1 MFNPFHCRP
10 LHAATLTLPIAM
22 LATNLQITPATAAAL
37 VENGAPRA
45 TIVVAQSALDPA
57 KDNASAQ
64 KVNVAAKDLQEYV
77 RKISGATLPLQGDES
92 TPAGALILVG
102 KSRLTDAMKIDLPSG
117 LTPARKEEGFVI
129 QSRGNNLVLAGNDA
143 GPYHGTEYAVYDFLN
158 RLGVRWF
165 MPGEFGEYI
174 PAQKAISTGEYSVRE
189 KPDFIQ
195 RNWWLHATPE
205 MAGLERR
212 WKIRNKMNPDNM
224 FTIPQDS
231 SLRGFV
237 ADAELAKTKPELFAK
252 NFDGSL
258 NLHYPNLSNPET
270 VKIAAEK
277 AKELFRKNPNLDS
290 VGMAPDDGMPRDFN
304 PETVIRNAGFSDLV
318 GREGVP
324 AEMSSTEEWIEWV
337 NAVTREVNKEFPDK
351 IITTN
356 GYANRNMAPFGV
368 AIDPHVSIMFAA
380 IWSDTLHSYDN
391 PRSWQMNRQGDLL
404 RQWCRLNDK
413 VWIYGYDY
421 TMLISGLAPVPMVRK
436 FAHDMPLL
444 KKWGVM
450 GFIDEAR
457 NAWAERGPATKYI
470 KARLEWDADANV
482 ADLMKDLFSKW
493 YGAAEKPS
501 RAFWDTLES
510 TMESTPVLGHEDRVL
525 PYVYSPQ
532 LLVTLQNHLTEA
544 ERLASTPREKQHVQI
559 DRLIFEHLRSYVQ
572 MHDAEFAGN
581 FSAASQAATRM
592 LVLRRKLSA
601 INPFLMPAEEKD
613 PQGNHDYNSGL
624 LYWTAGDRAKYYQ
637 KLSDMTTGK
646 TGDLVTLFPEHAAFT
661 LDPEDKGRFVEW
673 YQEKLSTQDWKDIS
687 TTQPFYLQGYMSKDG
702 YPYLGQMW
710 YRFNVNVPASAAG
723 KRVLLYAPN
732 LETEA
737 WAWVNGKYVGHRPY
751 RESYIR
757 PNDMELDVTD
767 ALRPGKSNNVSI
779 RVSTSMNRTAVA
791 GGLLSRLF
799 FYSPK
804 K

>member
-1 MFNPFHCRP
+1 M
-10 LHAATLTLPIAM
+10 LHFRRLCIATLM
-22 LATNLQITPATAAAL
+22 LSFAVLVTNLQSTPAAAASL
-37 VENGAPRA
+37 VENGVARA
-45 TIVVAQSALDPA
+45 TIVIAQAALEPA
-57 KDNASAQ
+57 KDDASAQ
-64 KVNVAAKDLQEYV
+64 KVSIAARDLQDYI
-77 RKISGATLPLQGDES
+77 RKISGVTLPIQGDES
-92 TPAGALILVG
+92 TPPGALILVG
-102 KSRLTDAMKIDLPSG
+102 KSRLTDALQIAIPSG

-129 QSRGNNLVLAGNDA
+129 QSRGNTLVLAGNDA
-143 GPYHGTEYAVYDFLN
+143 GPYHGTEYSVYDFLE

-165 MPGEFGEYI
+165 MPGEFGEVV
-174 PAQKAISTGEYSVRE
+174 PAQKTISIAEYSVRE

-205 MAGLERR
+205 MAEQERR

-224 FTIPQDS
+224 FMVPQDS
-231 SLRGFV
+231 SLRAFV
-237 ADAELAKTKPELFAK
+237 PDAELAKTRPELFAK
-252 NFDGSL
+252 NFDGTL

-270 VKIAAEK
+270 VQIAAEK
-277 AKELFRKNPNLDS
+277 MKAYFRKNPS
-290 VGMAPDDGMPRDFN
+290 AGSIGIAPDDGMPRDFN
-304 PETVIRNAGFSDLV
+304 PETLKRNAGFSDLV

-324 AEMSSTEEWIEWV
+324 AEMSTSEEWLEWV

-368 AIDPHVSIMFAA
+368 SIDPNVSIMFAA
-380 IWSDTLHSYDN
+380 IWSDTLHAYDN
-391 PRSWQMNRQGDLL
+391 PRSWQTNRQGDLL

-444 KKWGVM
+444 KKWGAI

-482 ADLMKDLFSKW
+482 NDLLDDLFSKW
-493 YGAAEKPS
+493 YGAANKPS

-510 TMESTPVLGHEDRVL
+510 TMESTPVLGHEDRIL
-525 PYVYSPQ
+525 PYVYPPQ
-532 LLVTLQNHLTEA
+532 LLATLQSHLTQA
-544 ERLASTPREKQHVQI
+544 ERLAHTPREQQHVHI
-559 DRLIFEHLRSYVQ
+559 DRLIFEHLRSYIK

-581 FSAASQAATRM
+581 YSAASQAATHM
-592 LVLRRKLSA
+592 LELRRQLNA

-613 PQGNHDYNSGL
+613 PKGNHDYNSGL
-624 LYWTAGDRAKYYQ
+624 LYWTNGDRAKYYQ

-646 TGDLVTLFPEHAAFT
+646 TGDLVTLFPEYASFT
-661 LDPEDKGRFVEW
+661 LDPEDKGRFAEW
-673 YQEKLSTQDWKDIS
+673 YQDKVDTQSWKRVS
-687 TTQPFYLQGYMSKDG
+687 TTKPFYLQGYMSQDG

-710 YRFNVNVPASAAG
+710 YRFNVDVPSSAAG

-732 LETEA
+732 IETEA
-737 WAWVNGKYVGHRPY
+737 WVWVNGKYVGHRPY

-791 GGLLSRLF
+791 GGLVSRLF